1 MTRTANSSHR
11 AILLGSRG
19 FDVPKLSQKLE
30 SLNAAKTLE
39 PIEPVWET
47 DIHGF
52 LRNEREN
59 TLLAIIEESRKNV
72 TVCVCVYRLEQWIE
86 EREREREI
94 LRITL
99 VCRSSEWR
107 LQIGVLFLYY
117 ASAPHHY
124 IEGILLV
131 YFLMFDS

>member
-1 MTRTANSSHR
+1 MSWVGWCALIRTPTRLVLLIIRCYVAYS

-47 DIHGF
+47 DIQGF

-72 TVCVCVYRLEQWIE
+72 
-86 EREREREI
+86 
-94 LRITL
+94 
-99 VCRSSEWR
+99 SHS
-107 LQIGVLFLYY
+107 
-117 ASAPHHY
+117 
-124 IEGILLV
+124 
-131 YFLMFDS
+131 